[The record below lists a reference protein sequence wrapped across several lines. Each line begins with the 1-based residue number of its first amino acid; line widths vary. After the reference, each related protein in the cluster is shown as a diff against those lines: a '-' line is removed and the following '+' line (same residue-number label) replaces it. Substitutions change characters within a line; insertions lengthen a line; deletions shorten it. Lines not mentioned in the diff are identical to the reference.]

1 MKISSILLPAVIF
14 VGLFVG
20 FQSFGMDYYDRM
32 GVEAEGFEGIEDEQ
46 QDLESQWSEKA
57 SDESTF
63 REREG
68 IVERAAGALFVPRIV
83 GDVMNIRS
91 VYNTVLDELSSYE
104 WVPNWVVS
112 TLSSVVSLS
121 IFIALLS
128 LAVRHYS

>member
-20 FQSFGMDYYDRM
+20 VQSFGMDYYDRM
-32 GVEAEGFEGIEDEQ
+32 GVEAEGFEGIEEEQ
-46 QDLESQWSEKA
+46 QDLESQWSEQA

-83 GDVMNIRS
+83 GDVMDIRS
-91 VYNTVLDELSSYE
+91 VYNTVLDELSAYE
-104 WVPNWVVS
+104 WVPNWAVS

>member
-20 FQSFGMDYYDRM
+20 VQSFGMDYYDRM
-32 GVEAEGFEGIEDEQ
+32 GVEAEGFEGIEEEQ
-46 QDLESQWSEKA
+46 QDLESQWSEQS

-83 GDVMNIRS
+83 GDVMDIRS
-91 VYNTVLDELSSYE
+91 VYNTVLDELSAYE
-104 WVPNWVVS
+104 WVPNWAVS

>member
-20 FQSFGMDYYDRM
+20 VQSFGMDYYDRM